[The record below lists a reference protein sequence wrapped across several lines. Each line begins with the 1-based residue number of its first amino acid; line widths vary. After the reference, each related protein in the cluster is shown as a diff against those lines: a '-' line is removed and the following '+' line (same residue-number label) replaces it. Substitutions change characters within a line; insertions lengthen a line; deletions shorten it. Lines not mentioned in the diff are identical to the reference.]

1 MKTNKG
7 KEDETPRDAFFF
19 AAKAQKE
26 IDALWDNDTINED
39 TINQWGAEHMRT
51 PIVIWRH
58 PLRRPQTNR
67 LAEGRHPDYTGVHC
81 TDLIAYSPQKMRR
94 MFILYSAQIVGS

>member
-26 IDALWDNDTINED
+26 IDALWDNGTINED
-39 TINQWGAEHMRT
+39 TINQWGAEHMHT
-51 PIVIWRH
+51 PYRH
-58 PLRRPQTNR
+58 TTTATSTASN
-67 LAEGRHPDYTGVHC
+67 
-81 TDLIAYSPQKMRR
+81 K
-94 MFILYSAQIVGS
+94 

>member
-1 MKTNKG
+1 MSSFSLLTVIMKTNKG

-26 IDALWDNDTINED
+26 IDALWDNGTINED

-51 PIVIWRH
+51 PYRYMEAS
-58 PLRRPQTNR
+58 TSTASN
-67 LAEGRHPDYTGVHC
+67 
-81 TDLIAYSPQKMRR
+81 K
-94 MFILYSAQIVGS
+94 

>member
-7 KEDETPRDAFFF
+7 KEDETPRDAFSF

-26 IDALWDNDTINED
+26 IDALWDNGTINED

-51 PIVIWRH
+51 PYRYTAAAVSK
-58 PLRRPQTNR
+58 LSNR
-67 LAEGRHPDYTGVHC
+67 
-81 TDLIAYSPQKMRR
+81 
-94 MFILYSAQIVGS
+94 

>member
-7 KEDETPRDAFFF
+7 KEDETSRDAFFF

-26 IDALWDNDTINED
+26 IDAMWDNGTINED

-51 PIVIWRH
+51 PYC
-58 PLRRPQTNR
+58 
-67 LAEGRHPDYTGVHC
+67 YT
-81 TDLIAYSPQKMRR
+81 TTATSLSSNK
-94 MFILYSAQIVGS
+94 